1 MSGVLVHE
9 NQSRTAVEP
18 TRVYR
23 RPHLWEQLWEHLS
36 ELSAAKLF
44 IALFTICALGIR
56 VAAAQLVSAP
66 QPQTGSI
73 VGTATDVRDDVV
85 PGATAVLQGPGA
97 SDTRTAAANENGF
110 FQFSNVTP
118 GIPYHV
124 IVSAKGF
131 ANWTSPAITLQP
143 SQYVELPN
151 VKLQLAIVVTTV
163 TAALTAEE
171 IATQQIAIEEK
182 QRVLGFI
189 PNFYAVYDKNAVPLT
204 AKLKFRLA
212 LRTTT
217 DPITVLGSAFIAGID
232 HAGDTPD
239 YGQGWAAYGQ
249 RFGANYANGL
259 TDIMIGG
266 AILPSLLHQDP
277 RYFYQGTGT
286 KKSRTLHALSTPFIC
301 KGDNGR
307 WQPNYSAL
315 GGYLASGA
323 IANTYYPQSNRGP
336 GLVFGTFGVD
346 VAADMANGLIQE
358 FLLRK
363 LTPSAKNGN

>member
-1 MSGVLVHE
+1 MSGVLVDE
-9 NQSRTAVEP
+9 NQSCIAVEP
-18 TRVYR
+18 TGMYRV
-23 RPHLWEQLWEHLS
+23 HLWEQLWEHLP

-44 IALFTICALGIR
+44 MALFTICALVVR

-66 QPQTGSI
+66 QPQAGSI
-73 VGTATDVRDDVV
+73 VGTATDVQDDVV
-85 PGATAVLQGPGA
+85 PFTTAVLQGPSA
-97 SDTRTAAANENGF
+97 SDTRTASANENGF
-110 FQFSNVTP
+110 FEFSNVTP
-118 GIPYHV
+118 GTPYRV

-131 ANWTSPAITLQP
+131 ADWTSPAITVQP
-143 SQYVELPN
+143 GQYVELPD
-151 VKLQLAIVVTTV
+151 VKLQLAVVVTTV
-163 TAALTAEE
+163 TAALTSDE
-171 IATQQIAIEEK
+171 IATQQVEIEEK

-212 LRTTT
+212 LRTSV
-217 DPITVLGSAFIAGID
+217 DPVTILGAAFVAGID
-232 HAGDTPD
+232 HAGGTPD
-239 YGQGWAAYGQ
+239 YGQGWKAYGQ

-286 KKSRTLHALSTPFIC
+286 RKSRTLHALSTPFIC

-307 WQPNYSAL
+307 WQPNYSSL

-323 IANTYYPQSNRGP
+323 IANAYYPESNRGP
-336 GLVFGTFGVD
+336 GLVFGTFGID
-346 VAADMANGLIQE
+346 VAADMANGLLQE
-358 FLLRK
+358 FLMRK
-363 LTPSAKNGN
+363 LTPSARNGN